1 MGGGGEGKRDFH
13 FFVVRPRRVD
23 GCLENRGNR
32 VGLGRVLK
40 LYYLCVTK
48 KIPPAPLKKGENP
61 VKVPLKKG
69 DLGGSPG
76 RENTL

>member
-23 GCLENRGNR
+23 GCLENR

-69 DLGGSPG
+69 DLGGCPG

>member
-32 VGLGRVLK
+32 VGLGRVFK

-48 KIPPAPLKKGENP
+48 KIPLPELKRGRIQSKSPLKRGI
-61 VKVPLKKG
+61 
-69 DLGGSPG
+69 
-76 RENTL
+76 